1 MSDRTQLALGR
12 NTLSVPKFAKRILEV
27 AVATG
32 LTALVS
38 FLILF
43 LNNILTVRSGLVLGF
58 NIWLSFI
65 GRSDIL
71 GTMVLT
77 AMVTIAYL
85 AWQRDSNPKR

>member
-32 LTALVS
+32 LTGLAS
-38 FLILF
+38 LIILS
-43 LNNILTVRSGLVLGF
+43 LNNILVTTSGFMRGF
-58 NIWLSFI
+58 EIWKSFI

-85 AWQRDSNPKR
+85 AWQRDSSPKR